1 MFWLF
6 PSVVFVKRE
15 TSDGRWVRAG
25 WRPYLLT
32 YFLTLLLNVFYRVS
46 LGFIW
51 SYWVLLGFTGLYWV
65 ILGFTGLYWVILGF
79 IGLYWLLLG
88 FTGFYLVLYGFT
100 GFYWVLLGF
109 TGFSLVFTVSPGFI
123 RFYWV
128 LLGFSCTRWVLKLS
142 TICCRCSSCSFS
154 QVNLVLPSLGCFF
167 FFTRPL
173 RGGSVFRRRRRNSV
187 TNPEEVKN
195 WPKKGTI
202 KKNKI
207 EKKE

>member
-1 MFWLF
+1 M
-6 PSVVFVKRE
+6 
-15 TSDGRWVRAG
+15 
-25 WRPYLLT
+25 
-32 YFLTLLLNVFYRVS
+32 
-46 LGFIW
+46 
-51 SYWVLLGFTGLYWV
+51 
-65 ILGFTGLYWVILGF
+65 
-79 IGLYWLLLG
+79 
-88 FTGFYLVLYGFT
+88 
-100 GFYWVLLGF
+100 
-109 TGFSLVFTVSPGFI
+109 VFTVSPGFI

-142 TICCRCSSCSFS
+142 TICCRCSSCSFF

-202 KKNKI
+202 KKKQNR
-207 EKKE
+207 KERIKMDVRNSITGDDDPVDYRFFFSHFLFFLLFWRTGRGGGRGFR